1 MGLEDAGAQ
10 EELGDSETGL
20 ELVHCGTQEGSIQV
34 RLRLQQVLMS
44 RDHDQ
49 AGKRFHCYQE
59 VFAVGFRN
67 KNGGRSDA
75 AKAVAG
81 TNIASLYVEPVSMRV
96 QGSCQGRRVAAESR
110 RASRLGPLERR
121 PRHALAH

>member
-1 MGLEDAGAQ
+1 MGLEDARAQ
-10 EELGDSETGL
+10 TKLGNTEAGL
-20 ELVHCGTQEGSIQV
+20 KLVHRGTQKRSIQV

-44 RDHDQ
+44 RDYDQ
-49 AGKRFHCYQE
+49 TGKRSHRHQE

-81 TNIASLYVEPVSMRV
+81 TNKASLYVEPVALRV
-96 QGSCQGRRVAAESR
+96 HSSCKVGLVAADARRESR
-110 RASRLGPLERR
+110 LEPLERT
-121 PRHALAH
+121 PLQSLD